1 MAKMTVQTHVID
13 ILLARYLGP
22 VKRCDWYSGLA
33 VYTLTFHSGH
43 FFKGQQDFNFYCR
56 HYESESGLSLFEV
69 ARGPSGVFDHL
80 LNICEKD
87 FDNGLHRWLRWTD
100 YEPKDTWYPPTET
113 KRLVCDRG
121 TFITLETLET
131 VVPGFVYPPNQPR
144 AGDQL
149 LENEDGYGYKSS
161 PLDLRD

>member
-1 MAKMTVQTHVID
+1 MTVQIHVTD
-13 ILLARYLGP
+13 ILLARYIGP
-22 VKRCDWYSGLA
+22 MKRPDWYSGLGI
-33 VYTLTFHSGH
+33 YTLTFKSGQL
-43 FFKGQQDFNFYCR
+43 FRNLSNFWLWVR
-56 HYESESGLSLFEV
+56 EYETQSGVSLFEV
-69 ARGPSGVFDHL
+69 ARGPSGCFEHL
-80 LNICEKD
+80 LDLCPKD
-87 FDNGLHRWLRWTD
+87 FDNGLQNNLAWTD

-121 TFITLETLET
+121 TFITLETLGT

-144 AGDQL
+144 AVDQL